1 MNTENGYYDEKLE
14 NRAPEAP
21 SATGEESPEAGRE
34 TEGARLVPGPG
45 PRPEKTPGGP
55 CGPGFRGPGGG
66 RFRCGPEGGRFGQG
80 PAGGWRG
87 CGPMEGFPPRM
98 GPMDRPPRMDPM
110 DRPPRRQPAFR
121 PGFVP
126 EEERREHYENLSL
139 GDRITFQIQALG
151 HMLNRLPESR
161 DGQRRVL
168 EILMDRGSL
177 SQRELMELCEI
188 RSGSLSELIARM
200 ESGGY
205 IVRFPNPRDR
215 RTLDVSLTEAG
226 LVAAQALR
234 TRRQDLYEGIS
245 QEDQKTL
252 LHALEALNAHFR
264 EKLSQGTVPLEK
276 KTRV

>member
-1 MNTENGYYDEKLE
+1 MENSYDEKNKNGMPGTPPE
-14 NRAPEAP
+14 ARRAPE
-21 SATGEESPEAGRE
+21 EDAGD
-34 TEGARLVPGPG
+34 ARLDPGPG
-45 PRPEKTPGGP
+45 PRPERTPGGLP
-55 CGPGFRGPGGG
+55 EGG
-66 RFRCGPEGGRFGQG
+66 RFRCGPEGRWYGRGPAGGRPGCGPEAERYGQG
-80 PAGGWRG
+80 PACGRYGR
-87 CGPMEGFPPRM
+87 GPMGGFPPRPA
-98 GPMDRPPRMDPM
+98 GPMAP
-110 DRPPRRQPAFR
+110 PPRRQPAFR

-126 EEERREHYENLSL
+126 EEERREHYESLSL
-139 GDRITFQIQALG
+139 GDRITFQIQALA

-234 TRRQDLYEGIS
+234 SRRQDLYEGIS
-245 QEDQKTL
+245 QEDREAL
-252 LHALEALNAHFR
+252 LRALEALNAHFR
-264 EKLSQGTVPLEK
+264 QKLFREAVPLGK
-276 KTRV
+276 KTEV